1 MMSVLGRSGR
11 EGFFCLNRMAVHP
24 YPNFPSGF
32 LPTPY
37 QPLPQGIYFNII
49 RSNILSALIKFWL
62 WQIIKL
68 FKNYLKRLTKAWY
81 MDPWPLKPTH
91 HEIELIGSSNL
102 YNKIKAQL
110 SRQRAVFPEL
120 HNHYCFRTRAVA
132 LPVWCYGHSLVNK
145 PPPSTQ
151 YPAKTYMIFYS
162 RAFG

>member
-81 MDPWPLKPTH
+81 IDP
-91 HEIELIGSSNL
+91 
-102 YNKIKAQL
+102 
-110 SRQRAVFPEL
+110 
-120 HNHYCFRTRAVA
+120 
-132 LPVWCYGHSLVNK
+132 
-145 PPPSTQ
+145 
-151 YPAKTYMIFYS
+151 
-162 RAFG
+162 

>member
-1 MMSVLGRSGR
+1 
-11 EGFFCLNRMAVHP
+11 MAVHP

-37 QPLPQGIYFNII
+37 HPLPQGIYFYII

-68 FKNYLKRLTKAWY
+68 FKNYFKIILKGLPKLGTWILDLWNPHIMKF
-81 MDPWPLKPTH
+81 
-91 HEIELIGSSNL
+91 ELIGSSNL

-110 SRQRAVFPEL
+110 SRQRALFPEL
-120 HNHYCFRTRAVA
+120 HNHYCFRIRAVA
-132 LPVWCYGHSLVNK
+132 RPVWCYGHSLVNK

-151 YPAKTYMIFYS
+151 CPAKTYMIFYS